1 MAAVLLAAGA
11 APSRACLLDA
21 CRAASSAT
29 VDALVAAL
37 GPPGPSESGAQQD
50 KLLGGC
56 QEAAALLRSAA
67 HANDVP
73 RLQMLLK
80 AGADASSSGGGYDG
94 RTALHV
100 AAAEG
105 HVEAV
110 VLLVEAGGADVGA
123 LDRWGRSALQEAQS
137 SPGAARVLGY
147 LQARAGVG
155 GQKQKAAE

>member
-1 MAAVLLAAGA
+1 VEALG
-11 APSRACLLDA
+11 SQ
-21 CRAASSAT
+21 ASSKT
-29 VDALVAAL
+29 DARQ
-37 GPPGPSESGAQQD
+37 EN
-50 KLLGGC
+50 LLGGC
-56 QEAAALLRSAA
+56 AEAAALLRSAA

-105 HVEAV
+105 NLEAA

-123 LDRWGRSALQEAQS
+123 QDRWGRGALQEAQR
-137 SPGAARVLGY
+137 SPGAAKVLGY
-147 LQARAGVG
+147 LQARAGAG
-155 GQKQKAAE
+155 SQQQQQQQQQ